1 MSTQQLSTRLHQG
14 APGRPLR
21 ARLGRGTALGVLPLL
36 TALGLFA
43 WAPFGFAQQANP
55 AQAELTAF
63 VRTLSALRA
72 GEGVEDDH
80 AGRLLQQAE
89 SLCVDFAR
97 CDTLAVARYY
107 LRLTP
112 GQRAQGLEAEQTFL
126 TLRKTFQALRTR
138 YEQSNQELPGTNPDW
153 QEEVR
158 TLCAGLEHLA
168 AQVENRQDVV
178 PAAQSYALLARV
190 ELHELEQ
197 ALDLSDARRQAL
209 PGLISDHIERS
220 LLLFERAGQVTPR
233 LEPLWLRG
241 RLARA
246 RAEHERAREV
256 FEDCLRLARD
266 VGRFEYQER
275 ALSGLVDLAK
285 DAGNLRD
292 IDEHLATW
300 ASLTSP
306 SESWPLAREHAA
318 RLLADDR
325 AESALAF
332 LAGHKPKHAGDQPQ
346 WHGMLA
352 VTYLRTGD
360 LTSARREVQALG
372 SEASEFNA
380 LARAALAMAEGTPD
394 QVRTLL
400 ADSDQR
406 AKWSPQ
412 GQVEAASLMG
422 ESWLASGQPALAL
435 PYLESA
441 LDAARRKASQMQDQ
455 AGSIVGEWVGIHTLT
470 LLARAHAELGDPLN
484 AARVIEDNQ
493 SRRLR
498 PTGARI
504 TIEELRA
511 WAARFDL
518 GLVTFAVG
526 ADSTVVVWVDANG
539 RAGASSQPLGRR
551 SLEGAV
557 RRLREAVVAGD
568 LPRAE
573 VLGQEIGAALLPVE
587 LRDHLRSAGVGARAL
602 FLLHGPLEAL
612 PLSLLGVDGSWL
624 DDLLIPLVLPG
635 LPLGEAAEPLAVDT
649 PWTLMGSPLGS
660 EERVPLLPGAA
671 LELAHLGRMHPTAN
685 LLTGTAFVRPALEAA
700 MASGRPLHLAT
711 HLVPAPGCS
720 EGRLAPVGLL
730 LSGGDVLCPEQILSK
745 APRLPLVVL
754 AACETAGG
762 RTIDAEG
769 SHGVARAFLEAGT
782 RNLLVTLWPISDSA
796 AQTFA
801 LAYHE
806 SLRAGVPPAGAAQEA
821 RKHLRSLGHGPQD
834 WAAFRA
840 MGRE

>member
-1 MSTQQLSTRLHQG
+1 VSTQRLSTRPHQG
-14 APGRPLR
+14 ALGRPHGALLLR
-21 ARLGRGTALGVLPLL
+21 GATVGAVPFLAAWVLL
-36 TALGLFA
+36 A
-43 WAPFGFAQQANP
+43 WAPSGFAQQANP
-55 AQAELTAF
+55 AQGELTAF
-63 VRTLSALRA
+63 VGTLSALRA
-72 GEGVEDDH
+72 GEGVEEDL
-80 AGRLLQQAE
+80 AKQLLQQAE

-112 GQRAQGLEAEQTFL
+112 GQRARGLEAERAFNNINESFK
-126 TLRKTFQALRTR
+126 TLRET
-138 YEQSNQELPGTNPDW
+138 YEQSTAKEPDW
-153 QEEVR
+153 QLQVR
-158 TLCAGLEHLA
+158 ALCAELETLA
-168 AQVENRQDVV
+168 AEVEGREDVV

-190 ELHELEQ
+190 ELHEFEQ
-197 ALDLSDARRQAL
+197 ALDLSDARRQEL
-209 PGLISDHIERS
+209 PGLVSNHIDRS
-220 LLLFERAGQVTPR
+220 LRLFERAGQVTPR
-233 LEPLWLRG
+233 LQPLWLRG

-246 RAEHERAREV
+246 RAEHGRAREV
-256 FEDCLRLARD
+256 FEDCLRLAQD
-266 VGRFEYQER
+266 VGRLEYQER

-285 DAGNLRD
+285 DAGNLREV
-292 IDEHLATW
+292 DERLAAW

-306 SESWPLAREHAA
+306 GDSWPLAREHAT

-325 AESALAF
+325 AEAALAF
-332 LAGHKPKHAGDQPQ
+332 LAGHAPKHAADQAQ
-346 WHGMLA
+346 WRGMLA

-360 LTSARREVQALG
+360 LVSARREVQALG
-372 SEASEFNA
+372 SEAGEFNA
-380 LARAALAMAEGTPD
+380 LARAALALAEGMPA

-400 ADSDQR
+400 SDADQR
-406 AKWSPQ
+406 ARWSPQ

-422 ESWLASGQPALAL
+422 ESWLASGQAAQAL
-435 PYLESA
+435 PHLESA
-441 LDAARRKASQMQDQ
+441 LDEARRKAGRVQDQ
-455 AGSIVGEWVGIHTLT
+455 AGSIVGEWVGVHTLT
-470 LLARAHAELGDPLN
+470 LLARAHAELGDPLS

-498 PTGARI
+498 PADTRI
-504 TIEELRA
+504 TTEELLS
-511 WAARFDL
+511 WAARFEL

-526 ADSTVVVWVDANG
+526 ADSTVVVWVDASG
-539 RAGASSQPLGRR
+539 RAGASSRPLGRR

-557 RRLREAVVAGD
+557 RRLREAIVAGD

-587 LRDHLRSAGVGARAL
+587 LRDHLGSAGVGARAL

-612 PLSLLGVDGSWL
+612 PMSLLGVDGSWL
-624 DDLLIPLVLPG
+624 DDLLTPLVLPG
-635 LPLGEAAEPLAVDT
+635 LPLGEAAAPLAVDT

-671 LELAHLGRMHPTAN
+671 LELTQLGRMHPDAK
-685 LLTGTAFVRPALEAA
+685 LLTGTAFVRPALVAA
-700 MASGRPLHLAT
+700 MESGRPLHLAT

-730 LSGGDVLCPEQILSK
+730 LSGGDVLCPEQILRR

-796 AQTFA
+796 AQAFA

-806 SLRAGVPPAGAAQEA
+806 SLETGVAPAGAAQAA
-821 RKHLRSLGHGPQD
+821 RRHLRSLGHGPQD